1 MPPNRKRRAEIAKE
15 TLEIVKA
22 GSYKTRYGTEV
33 LIRDQVDAAK
43 SSTIVCSSDM
53 IQPLGKARF
62 DSPCCV
68 EVTGETTV
76 AAMQRISQEYSQ
88 ENVGCLN
95 FASAKSPGG
104 GFLSGASAQEEALAR
119 SGALYPCLQTQ
130 FASYYEANRQNE
142 SAFYLDLAIVSPF
155 VPFIRDDYA
164 QLLEDPVMCTV
175 ITCPAPN
182 VTALQL
188 KGDDPQENNARLQLE
203 IEATLMRRTEMI
215 LHCAVVA
222 KVDTLILGAW
232 GCGVFGNSPEIV
244 AQVFQRAI
252 FPKYA
257 RHFRR
262 IVLAVYDPSKDQTNY
277 KAFQTVFA
285 TQLHESGS
293 TLASNTPFASY
304 SSLLRSDPLEVRLQ
318 IYSYSSSECYHEGGA
333 GRAVGLLGSTK

>member
-1 MPPNRKRRAEIAKE
+1 MPPNRNRRAEIAKE

-88 ENVGCLN
+88 EHVGCLN

-119 SGALYPCLQTQ
+119 SSALYPCLQTQ
-130 FASYYEANRQNE
+130 FASYYEANRQNK
-142 SAFYLDLAIVSPF
+142 SAFYLDLAILSPF
-155 VPFIRDDYA
+155 VPFIRDDFA
-164 QLLEDPVMCTV
+164 QLLQDPVLCTV

-188 KGDDPQENNARLQLE
+188 KYDDPQENNARLQAE
-203 IEATLMRRTEMI
+203 IEATLMRRTEII

-232 GCGVFGNSPEIV
+232 GCGVFGNSPEMV
-244 AQVFQRAI
+244 AQVFQRTI

-262 IVLAVYDPSKDQTNY
+262 IVFAVYSKDQTNH
-277 KAFQTVFA
+277 KAFQAVFT

-293 TLASNTPFASY
+293 THASNTPFASY
-304 SSLLRSDPLEVRLQ
+304 SSMLESDPLEVRLQ
-318 IYSYSSSECYHEGGA
+318 IYSFSSSECYHKRGV
-333 GRAVGLLGSTK
+333 GRAIGLKGPAK